1 MLKLH
6 RLRSQIINQVSKERK
21 MMNTKNLTDKLK
33 TLAVGAT
40 LMAGIALGTG
50 CDDAQKI
57 TPAPSEDVVNDN
69 DENNDENPVDNNDT
83 DNNTIE
89 NNDNDEK
96 PINNDDKDDVID
108 DNDKDNQ
115 PNDNDKDDKD
125 DSDVI
130 DDNNKEDKDDSD
142 VNDSDPIENND
153 NDNNPSENNDSDY
166 TSDLNGLFDGEEMI
180 ITKSNLEKLTQAQI
194 DDRKNNGHNE
204 AKTRCPYNHVQQPER
219 YDAKGN
225 MYIVDKCEGNIEEPI
240 WLENAAPKILFDRY
254 DVPPPETQR
263 VVSMTV
269 DYLNKGSPSNMKIR
283 VPYLILDVNFVSQS
297 CLSRVNEATSIIEI
311 GPDAHADNPS
321 EGCYID
327 GEEKAPTMEAKAT
340 KQIRTMPNDYVS
352 LCKTM
357 PNYQLDKSD
366 NACYTTIEEFVWLES
381 VPHKILPK
389 NSKGFLPGYSW
400 GITSIRR
407 DLDTNVFHMTM
418 QFERETS
425 NGMTVYVTLK
435 NAKSCIEQ
443 CQGKEGCTS
452 HIEPSQNASRGCIIN
467 GEEVKGEESAQHLKP
482 KQHNLK
488 PKTAPRFIK
497 PAPAV
502 AKQYYAKNLRPNRQK
517 WLAQNVRNFG
527 RNGR

>member
-1 MLKLH
+1 MKNFLVFAIFTALVFVVSCGGGSSSDNNSVANFGKLGQECYPNK
-6 RLRSQIINQVSKERK
+6 S
-21 MMNTKNLTDKLK
+21 
-33 TLAVGAT
+33 
-40 LMAGIALGTG
+40 
-50 CDDAQKI
+50 CDEGLLCEEETNRCIED
-57 TPAPSEDVVNDN
+57 PENPSNSDNENSDN
-69 DENNDENPVDNNDT
+69 DSTENNDSNPV
-83 DNNTIE
+83 E
-89 NNDNDEK
+89 E
-96 PINNDDKDDVID
+96 
-108 DNDKDNQ
+108 NDKDNQ

-166 TSDLNGLFDGEEMI
+166 TSDLNGLFDGGEMI

-204 AKTRCPYNHVQQPER
+204 AKKRCPYNYIQQPER
-219 YDAKGN
+219 YDEKGN
-225 MYIVDKCEGNIEEPI
+225 MYIVDKCEGNIEEPM
-240 WLENAAPKILFDRY
+240 WLEHTAPKILLDRY
-254 DVPPPETQR
+254 GAIPPEPQR

-283 VPYLILDVNFVSQS
+283 VPYLLLDVNFVSQN
-297 CLSRVNEATSIIEI
+297 CLSQVNEGTSLIEI
-311 GPDAHADNPS
+311 WPNSYADSHS
-321 EGCYID
+321 ESCYID
-327 GEEKAPTMEAKAT
+327 GEKKTLPIEAKAI

-357 PNYQLDKSD
+357 PNYQLDESD

-389 NSKGFLPGYSW
+389 NSKGFLPGYPW
-400 GITSIRR
+400 GITYIER
-407 DLDTNVFHMTM
+407 DLDTNVFHMVV
-418 QFERETS
+418 QFGREIS

-467 GEEVKGEESAQHLKP
+467 GEEVKGEE
-482 KQHNLK
+482 
-488 PKTAPRFIK
+488 
-497 PAPAV
+497 
-502 AKQYYAKNLRPNRQK
+502 
-517 WLAQNVRNFG
+517 
-527 RNGR
+527 